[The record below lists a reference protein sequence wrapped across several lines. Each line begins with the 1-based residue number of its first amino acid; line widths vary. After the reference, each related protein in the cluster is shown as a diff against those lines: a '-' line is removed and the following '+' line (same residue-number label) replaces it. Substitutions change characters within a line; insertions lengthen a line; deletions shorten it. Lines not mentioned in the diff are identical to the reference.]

1 MSTKEQLV
9 NRGGWGVWV
18 SFASALLI
26 SVGLALQKVGRSP
39 RSPRWLLGLVLL
51 LSGEIGNL
59 LAYGDRGT
67 PTAVIASVGCMGAR
81 KNINKKG
88 TISIHSLSRSLFF
101 LFHSLRCRGER
112 RDCERLPWRA
122 AANS

>member
-81 KNINKKG
+81 KKYK
-88 TISIHSLSRSLFF
+88 
-101 LFHSLRCRGER
+101 
-112 RDCERLPWRA
+112 
-122 AANS
+122 